1 MRIMML
7 AFHESGPYYTPLTIS
22 DEGEQGIQIT
32 VHIGDKN
39 VTYLVDKLEF
49 AKCITACQN
58 FFMEEQ
64 NE

>member
-7 AFHESGPYYTPLTIS
+7 ASHEAGPYTPITFS

-32 VHIGDKN
+32 VYTGGSN

-58 FFMEEQ
+58 FFMEEEQ